1 MTKAKQKYRSS
12 DLETMVMVIYF
23 VSMRFY
29 FLHFYTNT
37 FESLLPLLLH
47 YVCGSFCLHT
57 GPYTTCISAH
67 EGQRALGAN
76 PGSPRGPATLLPL

>member
-37 FESLLPLLLH
+37 FESLLPFTFTLC
-47 YVCGSFCLHT
+47 VWV
-57 GPYTTCISAH
+57 
-67 EGQRALGAN
+67 
-76 PGSPRGPATLLPL
+76 LLPAHRSVHHMHQCP